1 MEEEE
6 AIEHGSE
13 YSDSDDSDDS
23 ASVKK
28 QSKKGMKAT
37 KKDARVTRK
46 YDVPQENSQVGK
58 LQ

>member
-6 AIEHGSE
+6 AIEQGSE
-13 YSDSDDSDDS
+13 YSDSDDS

-28 QSKKGMKAT
+28 QSKKVVKAT

-46 YDVPQENSQVGK
+46 YDVPQANSQGGK